1 MINLN
6 LMKKLKKST
15 WVTLALLIYV
25 SVTAAYLLPR
35 NTEVS
40 DTEKYITLAISY
52 VIVFILQ
59 PDTLYV
65 KDFFL
70 LYDNYCSLYDIF
82 LFSSPIP
89 SSCQGRKKRLQ

>member
-1 MINLN
+1 MG
-6 LMKKLKKST
+6 
-15 WVTLALLIYV
+15 TLEMGSICLTSACLLGMSLFLFYNPN
-25 SVTAAYLLPR
+25 A
-35 NTEVS
+35 
-40 DTEKYITLAISY
+40 
-52 VIVFILQ
+52 
-59 PDTLYV
+59 LYV